1 MVKTTR
7 REAIIEFLSYKI
19 PFLDAI
25 ASQITLFPGEFY
37 CQKAMRR
44 KEKRDGLLR
53 TTEEFA
59 GRTSIH
65 GVSYAFDKDLGL
77 LDRLLWLLLLIAF
90 LTLAGFLTYKS
101 WLQWGEEQVICH
113 QRNSD
118 STFVASKGGDN
129 SEDLVVPD

>member
-90 LTLAGFLTYKS
+90 LTLAGFLT
-101 WLQWGEEQVICH
+101 VI
-113 QRNSD
+113 QELGAVGRGAGDLS
-118 STFVASKGGDN
+118 SKKFRFY
-129 SEDLVVPD
+129 VCCIKRW